1 MAIIHD
7 QAQQQFIYVTDE
19 QVQAGKL
26 AYRYVS
32 EHKIDVYTTRVAE
45 AFQGKGI
52 AGELYQAVIAFAVEQ
67 NLKIKPSCSYIEKRM
82 ERANPELM
90 A

>member
-1 MAIIHD
+1 MPVIH
-7 QAQQQFIYVTDE
+7 QPNEQQFIYLTE
-19 QVQAGKL
+19 EGIQAGRL
-26 AYRYVS
+26 AYRYLS
-32 EHKIDVYTTRVAE
+32 EQKIDAYTTRVAE

-52 AGELYQAVIAFAVEQ
+52 AGELYQALIEFVIA
-67 NLKIKPSCSYIEKRM
+67 NRLKIKPSCSYIEKRM